1 MDNLWYIIFPS
12 LLLVGEEPKENF
24 LFWNIDLYKVFSI
37 ELFSKISS
45 SGVKLLEDEK
55 HDISEVTINDYAYQ
69 LNLTVRRLDRSDFGT
84 YVCSADNAFG
94 KAEGSIRL
102 QGI

>member
-1 MDNLWYIIFPS
+1 MYTLTDKQNS
-12 LLLVGEEPKENF
+12 LA
-24 LFWNIDLYKVFSI
+24 I
-37 ELFSKISS
+37 ELFPKTST

-84 YVCSADNAFG
+84 YTCSAENAYG
-94 KAEGSIRL
+94 KADGTIRL
-102 QGI
+102 QGTVTTDSTPRISHTWRM